1 MNESTALEYQIT
13 DAEKNAVHVEA
24 QPTILQGSPQ
34 QNKHAFD
41 AYPDLIVEKHNDLC
55 AFINNDTSSAID
67 NQVLVLYE
75 SLGWIPE
82 N

>member
-1 MNESTALEYQIT
+1 MALVTDYKIS

-41 AYPDLIVEKHNDLC
+41 AYPDLLTEKHNGLC
-55 AFINNDTSSAID
+55 DFIASDTSATID
-67 NQVLVLYE
+67 SDVLVLYMA
-75 SLGWIPE
+75 LGWIPE

>member
-1 MNESTALEYQIT
+1 MSVATDYKIS
-13 DAEKNAVHVEA
+13 DAEKNAAHVEA

-41 AYPDLIVEKHNDLC
+41 AYPDLLMEKHNGLC
-55 AFINNDTSSAID
+55 EFIEANVGAEVD
-67 NQVLVLYE
+67 NEVLALFIAD
-75 SLGWIPE
+75 GWTPE

>member
-1 MNESTALEYQIT
+1 MSVATDYKIT
-13 DAEKNAVHVEA
+13 TAEKNAVHVEA

-41 AYPDLIVEKHNDLC
+41 AYPDLLMEKHNALC
-55 AFINNDTSSAID
+55 DFIATDTSATID
-67 NQVLVLYE
+67 NDVLVLYMA
-75 SLGWIPE
+75 LGWIPE